1 VILARAIR
9 VERQQIVCRPGD
21 RDASFAF
28 RIMTGGNR
36 QHAHPAEPVQR
47 MVRSAVMQSESS
59 LGQRPGNMTCQ
70 RQDRI
75 AAAKSPTAGVG
86 EPGHRI
92 GQFRLLGDRSQRAKS
107 GRSSHEPG
115 AVSPS
120 ELAWST
126 CSSGMALLLDQLGG
140 IWEITTCVTLPE
152 PLPTVLKRSF

>member
-1 VILARAIR
+1 MILARAIR

-92 GQFRLLGDRSQRAKS
+92 EIGRA
-107 GRSSHEPG
+107 H
-115 AVSPS
+115 V
-120 ELAWST
+120 
-126 CSSGMALLLDQLGG
+126 
-140 IWEITTCVTLPE
+140 
-152 PLPTVLKRSF
+152 